1 MTRSVTSPLPNEI
14 PKWIEKARF
23 NCEFSISGGGNLFIG
38 SPPGSRR
45 DKIYFSSRLAPP
57 SFLYFRIFVF
67 TLYTRARFMKCIG
80 DKRGWAINFAPIFE
94 TCRSLKRRKG
104 EGGGRISIYVIPV
117 WKVSLFSFS
126 LCQRKGIPW
135 VEPRCINPRS
145 LFQVKLIQGDRRS
158 WKRNFGVVGN
168 SFRCLLR
175 SEERIDPLSVISYV
189 FLFEPTSI
197 SRARTATNFLSP
209 MENFVRSTIDRR
221 GRIYS
226 NKCSLWKT

>member
-1 MTRSVTSPLPNEI
+1 MTRSVTSPLPRMRYRN
-14 PKWIEKARF
+14 
-23 NCEFSISGGGNLFIG
+23 
-38 SPPGSRR
+38 GSRKR
-45 DKIYFSSRLAPP
+45 VSTVNSPSQEEEIYLSVPLLDPGVIKYISRHGSRPPP
-57 SFLYFRIFVF
+57 SFIFAYLF
-67 TLYTRARFMKCIG
+67 PLYTRARFMKCIG

-104 EGGGRISIYVIPV
+104 EGGGRISIYIIPV

-197 SRARTATNFLSP
+197 SRARTATKLSFP
-209 MENFVRSTIDRR
+209 DGEFCPFDD
-221 GRIYS
+221 
-226 NKCSLWKT
+226 